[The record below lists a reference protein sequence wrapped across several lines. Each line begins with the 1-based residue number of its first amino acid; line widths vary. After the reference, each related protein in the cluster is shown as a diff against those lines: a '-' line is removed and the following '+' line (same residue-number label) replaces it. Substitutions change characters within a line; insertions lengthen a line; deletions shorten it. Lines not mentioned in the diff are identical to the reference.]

1 LRCQR
6 LGDLDCEK
14 WGKKSEFQQQPVE
27 LKMCLLRG
35 AAGGG
40 RRAAGG
46 SLVALPCTSMHFS
59 AIRAQRRHPA
69 FSRFKMPCCDI
80 AVVAAMA
87 GIILGAVCFES
98 PPSATPHVE
107 LPATLV
113 SVSSAHFHFLAV
125 DGSGR
130 LYR

>member
-1 LRCQR
+1 
-6 LGDLDCEK
+6 
-14 WGKKSEFQQQPVE
+14 
-27 LKMCLLRG
+27 
-35 AAGGG
+35 
-40 RRAAGG
+40 
-46 SLVALPCTSMHFS
+46 MHFS

>member
-1 LRCQR
+1 M
-6 LGDLDCEK
+6 DCEK
-14 WGKKSEFQQQPVE
+14 WEKKSEFQQQPVE
-27 LKMCLLRG
+27 NVA
-35 AAGGG
+35 AAGG
-40 RRAAGG
+40 AGG
-46 SLVALPCTSMHFS
+46 SLVALPCTSLRFVRS
-59 AIRAQRRHPA
+59 VA
-69 FSRFKMPCCDI
+69 FSRFKIPCCDI
-80 AVVAAMA
+80 AIVATMA
-87 GIILGAVCFES
+87 GVILGAVCFES